1 MCSPTWEARIMF
13 PGKGT
18 HSTKD
23 MCFPSRGTLITSGLA
38 SPSQETNIPS
48 DMCSPTW
55 ETHIALIL
63 VIGEHISLVI
73 CVSRE
78 GIDLH

>member
-1 MCSPTWEARIMF
+1 
-13 PGKGT
+13 
-18 HSTKD
+18 
-23 MCFPSRGTLITSGLA
+23 MCFPSRGTLITSGIS

-63 VIGEHISLVI
+63 VVGEHVQYIVPLTRQGNNVRSFDVLI
-73 CVSRE
+73 P
-78 GIDLH
+78 